1 MKLKKIIVLFISTF
15 SSFGATACTNS
26 ANNSIKSGN
35 ISSEISDENSN
46 DLSNNLQSD
55 NGEESTDS
63 GQSGETFYELSIP
76 QNIQF
81 RGIDYYM
88 ITESGDFFS
97 SNNVDS
103 VIAFLINEEDL
114 SFLSLINPQNEYCVV
129 SGGSLFYA
137 YGQPIFPIWSIHDLD
152 IKDAIV
158 ISSPNETMRFLFRNC
173 I

>member
-1 MKLKKIIVLFISTF
+1 MKLKKFFIFFVITF
-15 SSFGATACTNS
+15 SSFGVIACTNS
-26 ANNSIKSGN
+26 ANNWIKSCN
-35 ISSEISDENSN
+35 ISNEISDENSN
-46 DLSNNLQSD
+46 DVSNNSQSD
-55 NGEESTDS
+55 NGEESTNS

-97 SNNVDS
+97 SHNFDS

-114 SFLSLINPQNEYCVV
+114 SSLSLINPENEYCVV
-129 SGGSLFYA
+129 SNGSLFYA
-137 YGQPIFPIWSIHDLD
+137 YGQPIFPIWSIHDID